1 MAVTDAELLAYN
13 ETIIEML
20 KERYGD
26 ILKKRAATRQAPRR
40 PKTKLLVDYSIK
52 GSTSKGAIPSNY
64 FEALKFWND
73 QLGREKKSNL
83 RAKGAFLQNLPENN
97 LEVLRQIVDGDMD
110 ARDIAIFIKAHQG
123 QSARLGGA
131 GHYYDKVTKQV
142 GHAVTGLN
150 LIPDA
155 MEEWLQPFDG
165 PNATEMRLKFLNLAK
180 EKGYNL
186 GDNFLNFIDPAA
198 HKPFNEKLSGLL
210 ADRYGLKKSD
220 IPENVYG
227 KIKQWQAHADL
238 FGRETGRPIP
248 IGIEGIKGIKPE
260 EFLKAITPW
269 LDLPKMTNENATT
282 LNNIIQNYKDLP
294 TEDFEQAILKL
305 PEVSDNK
312 TLMNLNEQLA
322 QYNEFGKSGHL
333 RIDEL
338 GKVSASSPI
347 EGPIKNVADIKLFE
361 KSGHLLNDAQKAAK
375 AKGAGSLY
383 KKLLKLSPVP
393 VAGLALSPSIVAA
406 AEQRYEENPSIPN
419 WTQLQLERISQ
430 KASQVSAAAVVP
442 TVVPEPATS
451 AAGLFTMAAAE
462 TVDAFASGG
471 SLMIDA
477 ARWAVNNPDGIR
489 NFMPKLPMQTNEV
502 LEDYDERAKDYADKG
517 GWDVSGYTF

>member
-26 ILKKRAATRQAPRR
+26 ILKKRAATKQAPRR
-40 PKTKLLVDYSIK
+40 PKTKLLVDYSVK
-52 GSTSKGAIPSNY
+52 GSTSKGAMPSNY

-83 RAKGAFLQNLPENN
+83 RAKGAFLQNLPEDN
-97 LEVLRQIVDGDMD
+97 LEVLRQIVNGDMD

-238 FGRETGRPIP
+238 FGSEKGRPIP

-269 LDLPKMTNENATT
+269 LELPRMTNENATT

-333 RIDEL
+333 RIDEF

-361 KSGHLLNDAQKAAK
+361 QSGHLLNDAQRVAT
-375 AKGAGSLY
+375 GSGSLY
-383 KKLLKLSPVP
+383 KKLWKLAPIP
-393 VAGLALSPSIVAA
+393 IAGLALSGGIVRA
-406 AEQRYEENPSIPN
+406 AEQRYEENPSIAN

-430 KASQVSAAAVVP
+430 KANQVSAAAIVP

-451 AAGLFTMAAAE
+451 AAGIATIAVAE
-462 TVDAFASGG
+462 TVDTLASGG
-471 SLMIDA
+471 SLLIDA
-477 ARWAVNNPDGIR
+477 VRWGINNPDGIKK
-489 NFMPKLPMQTNEV
+489 FMPKLPMQTNEGIDRYSKNIK
-502 LEDYDERAKDYADKG
+502 EDDKYGQYAMP
-517 GWDVSGYTF
+517 F